1 MQEEER
7 SVRRRVSAAALTGVV
22 TAISIALAG
31 CSASAPPTQAAPT
44 VTTAPS
50 GGAGPP
56 GPSGPS
62 SPAPSS
68 SAPSN
73 SAPANPSVAACTS
86 YVGAIQIP
94 RQVVSTASTK
104 PVLGPAVALVLV
116 SFRGVASG
124 VSLPADPAL
133 GATFTELVGA
143 VDDLSN
149 QLERGLP
156 AGADATKTPVTVDP
170 ARLRSALD
178 ATDAQCM
185 ARGVVPKAG

>member
-1 MQEEER
+1 
-7 SVRRRVSAAALTGVV
+7 
-22 TAISIALAG
+22 
-31 CSASAPPTQAAPT
+31 
-44 VTTAPS
+44 
-50 GGAGPP
+50 
-56 GPSGPS
+56 
-62 SPAPSS
+62 
-68 SAPSN
+68 
-73 SAPANPSVAACTS
+73 
-86 YVGAIQIP
+86 
-94 RQVVSTASTK
+94 VSTASTK

>member
-1 MQEEER
+1 M
-7 SVRRRVSAAALTGVV
+7 RRRVSAAALTGVV

-62 SPAPSS
+62 S
-68 SAPSN
+68 

>member
-68 SAPSN
+68 

>member
-1 MQEEER
+1 M
-7 SVRRRVSAAALTGVV
+7 RRRVSAAALTGVV

-68 SAPSN
+68 SAPSSSAPSS